1 MKISRLAYKVIG
13 LIALVL
19 AGIGAVLPLMPTT
32 IFVIIAA
39 WAFTRGSPT
48 LDAKL
53 RAHPK
58 FGPLLVNWETYGAI
72 SRPAKAAAVIGMVTS
87 LAVLILLVKKPIVLG
102 VSALFIVASAA
113 FVLSR
118 PSPPAFREEES
129 PSSDE
134 AAS

>member
-1 MKISRLAYKVIG
+1 MKISRFAYKIIG
-13 LIALVL
+13 LVALAL
-19 AGIGAVLPLMPTT
+19 AAIGAVLPLMPTT

-39 WAFTRGSPT
+39 WAFAKGSPT

-58 FGPLLVNWETYGAI
+58 FGPLLVNWEAHGAI
-72 SRPAKAAAVIGMVTS
+72 SRSAKAAAVIGMAAS
-87 LAVLILLVKKPIVLG
+87 MAIMLVFVKRPVVLG
-102 VSALFIVASAA
+102 IAAIALAGSAA

-118 PSPPAFREEES
+118 PAPPEPSLTESSPP
-129 PSSDE
+129 DE